1 MALTQKQKAFADEWM
16 VNGGNVTAAA
26 IKAGYSKSYAEGQG
40 FKIKENVEVSA
51 YIAERQALIDSK
63 KICSLTEIQ
72 EFRSR
77 VIRGEEKDQFGLDIA
92 VADKL
97 KSANDLEKSLQ
108 VLEAEKA
115 RRESVLRNNRNFR
128 IPGELLGSQYVDV
141 NRDISAHGH
150 TEYMIKG
157 GRGSIK
163 STYIS
168 LKIVELI
175 KNNPDMNAVILRKVG
190 ATLEKSVYNQVIWA
204 LDALGVAD
212 EFRVKKSPMEITL
225 KETGQTIYFSGLDD
239 PLKLKSIKPKM
250 GYIGILWFEELD
262 QFAGEDECR
271 NVRQSAIRGGD
282 KAYIFQSFNPPKTR
296 NNWANEEAERPKENR
311 LVLHTDYRSV
321 PREWLG
327 AEFLDEA
334 EYIKEINPTAY
345 EHEYLG
351 IPNGNGGMVF
361 ENVVAETITDDQIR
375 RFDRVLHGVDWG
387 YYPDPWAYNA
397 VHYDAARRT
406 LYVFDELTEYKKGNK
421 YTGELLLAKNL
432 PPDQPITADS
442 AEPKSVADYRSYG
455 LNCHGAIKG
464 PGSVDYS
471 MKWLQSLVKIV
482 IDPARCPDTYKE
494 FIEYEYER
502 TKDGEIISGYPD
514 RNDHHIS
521 GIRYSTEEI
530 WKWMG
535 E

>member
-1 MALTQKQKAFADEWM
+1 MTLTPKQKAFADYYIQT
-16 VNGGNVTAAA
+16 GNASEAAR
-26 IKAGYSKSYAEGQG
+26 KAGYSPKTADAIGR
-40 FKIKENVEVSA
+40 ENLRKPMVSA
-51 YIAERQALIDSK
+51 YIAERQGKIESNR
-63 KICSLTEIQ
+63 ICSLAEIQ

-77 VIRGEEKDQFGLDIA
+77 VIRGEEKDRFGLDIA
-92 VADKL
+92 VSDKL

-115 RRESVLRNNRNFR
+115 RREIILRNNRNFR
-128 IPGELLGSQYVDV
+128 IPGELLGSQYVDA
-141 NRDISAHGH
+141 NRDISDHKH

-212 EFRVKKSPMEITL
+212 DFKIKKSPMEIVA

-271 NVRQSAIRGGD
+271 NVRQSTIRGGD

-321 PREWLG
+321 PPEWLG
-327 AEFLDEA
+327 TEFLDEA

-406 LYVFDELTEYKKGNK
+406 LYIFDELTEYKKGNK

-455 LNCHGAIKG
+455 LNCRGAIKG

-494 FIEYEYER
+494 FVEYEYER
-502 TKDGEIISGYPD
+502 TKGGEIISGYPD
-514 RNDHHIS
+514 RDNHHID
-521 GIRYSTEEI
+521 GVRYATEEI